1 MNPTKKISLKNI
13 IIKKERCIGIE
24 FRPDKVLNALIKQLP
39 DIKWDSKYQLAY
51 TPNTPTHL
59 SAIFDLFKGVAW
71 VDGKYFFKDR
81 PNHNPVR
88 EDRLATIEGFENR
101 KTSPNYR
108 TIPKTY
114 LQKLELKKYS
124 MNTARTYVQL
134 FEKFINHYNTKELI
148 EINEQDIQT
157 YIQQGMRAGKSDSW
171 VNQTINSIKF
181 YYELVLNMPSR
192 YYAFDRPKQKEK
204 LPVVLSKNEV
214 VSIIQNT
221 SNLKHKCMISL
232 LYSGGLRIGELLN
245 LKPKDINSERMVI
258 RVENAKG
265 GKDRYTLLS
274 NSVLTDLRTYYKKYS
289 PEKYLFEGPDHN
301 KYSDTSIRKIL
312 RRACELAK
320 IKRKVTP
327 HTLRHSFATHL
338 LEQGT
343 DLRSIQSLLGHNN
356 ISTTEIY
363 THVANIVMNTV
374 KNPLD

>member
-1 MNPTKKISLKNI
+1 MNTTKKISLKNI
-13 IIKKERCIGIE
+13 IVKNERCIGIE
-24 FRPDKVLNALIKQLP
+24 FRPDKVIHALLKQLP
-39 DIKWDSKYQLAY
+39 NIKWDNQYQIAY
-51 TPNTPTHL
+51 TPNTPAHL
-59 SAIFDLFKGVAW
+59 SAIFDLFKGIAW

-88 EDRLATIEGFENR
+88 EDRLATIEGFEKR
-101 KTSPNYR
+101 KISPNYR
-108 TIPKTY
+108 PVPKTY

-124 MNTARTYVQL
+124 MNTARTYIQL
-134 FEKFINHYNTKELI
+134 FEKFINHYSKKELI

-157 YIQQGMRAGKSDSW
+157 YIQKGMRAGKSNSW

-181 YYELVLNMPSR
+181 YYELVLDMPSR

-204 LPVVLSKNEV
+204 LPVVLSKQEV
-214 VSIIQNT
+214 ISIIENT
-221 SNLKHKCMISL
+221 SNLKHKCIISL
-232 LYSGGLRIGELLN
+232 LYSGGLRIGELLS
-245 LKPKDINSERMVI
+245 LKPTDINSERMVI

-274 NSVLTDLRTYYKKYS
+274 KSVLGDLRTYYKKHT
-289 PEKYLFEGPDHN
+289 PKEYLFEGPNH
-301 KYSDTSIRKIL
+301 KQYSDTSIRKIL
-312 RRACELAK
+312 KRACELAK